1 MSVSLELKG
10 VSLSYGDKAVLM
22 DCTINMG
29 TGITVIMGHNGS
41 GKSTL
46 LRVCALLEEPAEG
59 EVLYSENG
67 RNLDHDITLRRRL
80 TLVMARGGLFNASVL
95 SNAGYGLRVRGVQKY
110 ERTGKAMEALEAVGL
125 AHLARQSALTLSS
138 GEAQRLSLARALA
151 IEPEVLFLDEPTASV
166 DEENTALIEKLIIQM
181 NRGGT
186 SPHVPSIVLTTHDRE
201 QAERLGG
208 NKLFMSKG
216 TIVST

>member
-41 GKSTL
+41 GKSTF
-46 LRVCALLEEPAEG
+46 LRVCALLEDPTEG
-59 EVLYSENG
+59 EVFYSENG

-110 ERTGKAMEALEAVGL
+110 KRTGKAMESLEAVGL
-125 AHLARQSALTLSS
+125 AHLARQNALTLSS

-151 IEPEVLFLDEPTASV
+151 IEPEVLFLDEPTSSV
-166 DEENTALIEKLIIQM
+166 DEENTALIEELIIKM
-181 NRGGT
+181 NRGGA

-208 NKLFMSKG
+208 KMLFMSKG
-216 TIVST
+216 TIVSN